1 MRRTIIHLRE
11 TDSTNRYLREL
22 PDDGAD
28 MTVVYA
34 DFQTAG
40 KGQGSNSWESQPGQN
55 LLMSV
60 RVRPTMV
67 PPTQQF
73 ILSEAGALA
82 LGRVLSTYADDI
94 TLKWPNDIYWRDRKM
109 SGTLIETAVGSH
121 GLRRCI
127 YGIGLNVNQQVF
139 VSDAPNPVS
148 LRQATGLEL
157 DVEQVMLQVLDAL
170 EEELAIVVSGRFD
183 DIRRRYHQAL
193 YRRTGL
199 HAYRDG
205 EGTFMAELVA
215 VEDDGH
221 LVLRDEQGRQRRYA
235 FKEVAFV

>member
-55 LLMSV
+55 RLMSL

-73 ILSEAGALA
+73 
-82 LGRVLSTYADDI
+82 
-94 TLKWPNDIYWRDRKM
+94 M
-109 SGTLIETAVGSH
+109 
-121 GLRRCI
+121 LRRCI

-148 LRQATGLEL
+148 LRQATGFEL

-193 YRRTGL
+193 YRRTGH